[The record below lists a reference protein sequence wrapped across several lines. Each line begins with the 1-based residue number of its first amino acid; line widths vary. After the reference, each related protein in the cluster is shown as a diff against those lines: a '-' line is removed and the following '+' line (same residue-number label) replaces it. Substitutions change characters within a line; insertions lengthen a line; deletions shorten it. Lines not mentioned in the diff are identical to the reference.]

1 MYCFVIESWL
11 GYLGYILGNC
21 KVEAYGRVTN
31 LSNGNWVV
39 NMHNKPAKISIILFL
54 LFPGYFCSQTW
65 CIYCNFHWIILFC
78 FLSLVQN
85 SSYSKEGGRTLPT
98 ILTLER
104 TTEDRTSWYQP
115 ALLLHSL
122 KEGEQHRVCGCHI
135 VHTHIQKHLCVYIYV
150 FVYTH
155 TYIHTHTS
163 QHCPYIMLPHPT
175 PSSSID
181 HHLMHHSFYLN
192 PPLPHSVFL
201 DSTTLDFSFH
211 LPSCPFRSQ
220 AGLPEEMSKDC
231 TTWPEWWQN
240 DSKSAKGMTLSPL
253 LTWWCSWLTDRQA
266 AVRTLMGKT

>member
-1 MYCFVIESWL
+1 MWLYMYCFVIESWL

-39 NMHNKPAKISIILFL
+39 NMHNKPAKITIILFL
-54 LFPGYFCSQTW
+54 LFPGYFCSET
-65 CIYCNFHWIILFC
+65 YCNFHWIILLC

-122 KEGEQHRVCGCHI
+122 KEGEQHRVWLPHCSHI
-135 VHTHIQKHLCVYIYV
+135 HTQLCAYIYV

-155 TYIHTHTS
+155 TCTYMHTQVRTVSVSCYHIPHHLPLLVTTLCTTHFTSIHQSLT
-163 QHCPYIMLPHPT
+163 Q
-175 PSSSID
+175 SSSIQQ
-181 HHLMHHSFYLN
+181 
-192 PPLPHSVFL
+192 
-201 DSTTLDFSFH
+201 
-211 LPSCPFRSQ
+211 PFTS
-220 AGLPEEMSKDC
+220 S
-231 TTWPEWWQN
+231 
-240 DSKSAKGMTLSPL
+240 TLSL
-253 LTWWCSWLTDRQA
+253 
-266 AVRTLMGKT
+266 